1 MIKAYGFVNNYD
13 DACQLF
19 DSIQS
24 HDVIP
29 DKCSYGTL
37 LQILARADLPD
48 KVQHYLKRMQ
58 EQGLVSDCF
67 TYCAVISCFKRLGR
81 FEEASEIAGEM
92 RNLRILSKV
101 LSYNNVIDMYSL
113 DKRFSEAI
121 ETFKEMLDDGVR
133 PDKIT
138 FKSLGLV
145 LLKCGISKKTVGR
158 LKSAVEKDYQSGV
171 QAWLIALYTMVDA
184 DR

>member
-1 MIKAYGFVNNYD
+1 MDEKGLDIDEYTQSALTRMYIESGMLEKSWLWFRRFHLAGNMTSRGYAANIDAYGERG
-13 DACQLF
+13 
-19 DSIQS
+19 
-24 HDVIP
+24 H
-29 DKCSYGTL
+29 
-37 LQILARADLPD
+37 
-48 KVQHYLKRMQ
+48 
-58 EQGLVSDCF
+58 
-67 TYCAVISCFKRLGR
+67 
-81 FEEASEIAGEM
+81 
-92 RNLRILSKV
+92 
-101 LSYNNVIDMYSL
+101 
-113 DKRFSEAI
+113 KRFSEAI